1 MSVSTNV
8 PQNVNSTFSLV
19 LCLFSFWVKGYR
31 HGDEAWQGLA
41 SGAVQ
46 YDKKYLLI
54 SICAGVRYQAP
65 CHWLGM
71 WLVSVQNISR
81 LASNYLTCKVHFS
94 FVFVLLLF
102 PYSSS
107 LELDVWETEWQVG
120 NLKHNMGNTEVRGR
134 TAKGW
139 VTVPLLWFYS
149 RVAWLHLSTL
159 AVWSPFLLGPSPS
172 STYNL
177 TVLLATLCHSFPTLI
192 KMLWASRVLIGLIVI
207 IIRHMFC
214 ICMQIYIY
222 IIGLMDNNCISL

>member
-1 MSVSTNV
+1 
-8 PQNVNSTFSLV
+8 
-19 LCLFSFWVKGYR
+19 VKGYR

-107 LELDVWETEWQVG
+107 LELDV
-120 NLKHNMGNTEVRGR
+120 
-134 TAKGW
+134 
-139 VTVPLLWFYS
+139 
-149 RVAWLHLSTL
+149 
-159 AVWSPFLLGPSPS
+159 
-172 STYNL
+172 
-177 TVLLATLCHSFPTLI
+177 
-192 KMLWASRVLIGLIVI
+192 
-207 IIRHMFC
+207 
-214 ICMQIYIY
+214 
-222 IIGLMDNNCISL
+222 